1 MRQAFPNVAV
11 SLLGVLTIVAYG
23 SWFYGFG
30 VLLDDLRTDL
40 DTGLGVL
47 TSGYALAQILTGV
60 LGLIAGRLLDRH
72 GATVPLAIG
81 SVTGPGLL
89 IAASFATDPV
99 VFAATFG
106 VGGGI
111 IGATGFYHLTQT
123 VVARLAPG
131 HEARAIARLTIWG
144 AFSSPLLI
152 PATEFARAT
161 MGWRWTMRLG
171 ALSVAAVSAF
181 AAAFV
186 DPQRR
191 TASDRPSLTPLS
203 AIRTALTDPAV
214 RRLAGSSLAGS
225 FGMSTLVVLQVP
237 TMVAAGLDRATAAT
251 LAGARG
257 IAQLLGRL
265 PLGWVLRRVSARRAL
280 RTAKVLVAVGAG
292 LLAVSGNLVMAIGF
306 VVVAGAGLGAVSPLE
321 GIYAREV
328 LPAHDLGVL
337 MGSLHLTLGLASG
350 IGPLVAAALND
361 VTSSAWAGALV
372 AAAAALLS
380 AALLGSP
387 RGRES
392 GSSEPAS
399 TTTPSAR

>member
-1 MRQAFPNVAV
+1 
-11 SLLGVLTIVAYG
+11 
-23 SWFYGFG
+23 
-30 VLLDDLRTDL
+30 
-40 DTGLGVL
+40 
-47 TSGYALAQILTGV
+47 V
-60 LGLIAGRLLDRH
+60 LGMVAGRLLDRH
-72 GATVPLAIG
+72 GAIAPLAIG
-81 SVTGPGLL
+81 SVAGPGLL
-89 IAASFATDPV
+89 ISASAVNHPV
-99 VFAATFG
+99 VFVVAFG
-106 VGGGI
+106 MGGGI

-131 HEARAIARLTIWG
+131 QEARAIARLTIWG

-161 MGWRWTMRLG
+161 VGWRWTMRLG
-171 ALSVAAVSAF
+171 AVAVAGVSAV

-186 DPQRR
+186 DPHRR
-191 TASDRPSLTPLS
+191 SASDRPSPTPLS
-203 AIRTALTDPAV
+203 AVRAALTEPPV

-251 LAGARG
+251 MAGARG

-280 RTAKVLVAVGAG
+280 RTAKVMVAFGAV
-292 LLAVSGNLVMAIGF
+292 LLAFSGNLVLAIGF

-350 IGPLVAAALND
+350 VGPLVAAALND
-361 VTSSAWAGALV
+361 ITSSACAGAGVV
-372 AAAAALLS
+372 AAASLVS
-380 AALLGSP
+380 AALLGP
-387 RGRES
+387 VPG
-392 GSSEPAS
+392 PAS
-399 TTTPSAR
+399 RTSAPASVPKP

>member
-1 MRQAFPNVAV
+1 M
-11 SLLGVLTIVAYG
+11 LGLLTIVAYG

-30 VLLDDLRTDL
+30 VLLDDMRADL
-40 DTGLGVL
+40 DTGLGML
-47 TSGYALAQILTGV
+47 TAGYALAQILTGV
-60 LGLIAGRLLDRH
+60 LGMVAGRLLDRR
-72 GATVPLAIG
+72 GAAAPLAIG

-89 IAASFATDPV
+89 IAASLANHPM
-99 VFAATFG
+99 VFAVAFG

-161 MGWRWTMRLG
+161 VGWRWTMRLG
-171 ALSVAAVSAF
+171 ALAVAGVSAVAAG
-181 AAAFV
+181 FV
-186 DPQRR
+186 DPHRR
-191 TASDRPSLTPLS
+191 TASDRPSPTPLA
-203 AIRTALTDPAV
+203 AIHTALTEPRV
-214 RRLAGSSLAGS
+214 RRLASSSLAGA

-237 TMVAAGLDRATAAT
+237 TMVAAGLDRSVAAS

-265 PLGWVLRRVSARRAL
+265 PLGWVLRKVSARRAL
-280 RTAKVLVAVGAG
+280 RTAKVVVAVGAAM
-292 LLAVSGNLVMAIGF
+292 LAVSGNLLMAIGF

-350 IGPLVAAALND
+350 VGPLVAAALDD
-361 VTSSAWAGALV
+361 VVSPGAGALA
-372 AAAAALLS
+372 AAAAALVS
-380 AALLGSP
+380 AALLTP
-387 RGRES
+387 APGRES
-392 GSSEPAS
+392 GTNGPAS
-399 TTTPSAR
+399 ASPPAGR

>member
-1 MRQAFPNVAV
+1 M
-11 SLLGVLTIVAYG
+11 LGVLTIVAYG

-30 VLLDDLRTDL
+30 VLLDDLRADL
-40 DTGLGVL
+40 GTGLGVL
-47 TSGYALAQILTGV
+47 TAGYALAQVLTGM
-60 LGLIAGRLLDRH
+60 LGMVVGRVLDRR
-72 GATVPLAIG
+72 GASVPLAVG
-81 SVTGPGLL
+81 SVAGPGLL
-89 IAASFATDPV
+89 VAASFATHPV
-99 VFAATFG
+99 VFALMFG
-106 VGGGI
+106 LGGGV

-131 HEARAIARLTIWG
+131 YEARAIARLTIWG

-161 MGWRWTMRLG
+161 VGWRWTMRLG
-171 ALSVAAVSAF
+171 ALAVAVVSAI

-186 DPQRR
+186 DPHRATR
-191 TASDRPSLTPLS
+191 SDRPSPTPLG
-203 AIRTALTDPAV
+203 AVRGALGDPAV

-280 RTAKVLVAVGAG
+280 RSAKVLVAVGAV
-292 LLAVSGNLVMAIGF
+292 LLAVSGNLVLAIGF

-350 IGPLVAAALND
+350 LGPLVAAALND
-361 VTSSAWAGALV
+361 VTSSAWAGAMV
-372 AAAAALLS
+372 AATASLLS
-380 AALLGSP
+380 AALLGQPPDRAS
-387 RGRES
+387 RTT
-392 GSSEPAS
+392 EPTS
-399 TTTPSAR
+399 TPTPSNP

>member
-1 MRQAFPNVAV
+1 M
-11 SLLGVLTIVAYG
+11 SLLGLLTIVAYG

-30 VLLDDLRTDL
+30 VLLDDLRVDL
-40 DTGLGVL
+40 DTGLGLL
-47 TSGYALAQILTGV
+47 TAGYALAQLLTGV
-60 LGLIAGRLLDRH
+60 LGMAAGRLLDRR
-72 GATVPLAIG
+72 GAAVPLAIG
-81 SVTGPGLL
+81 SIAGPGLL
-89 IAASFATDPV
+89 IVASLATHPVHFAV
-99 VFAATFG
+99 AFG
-106 VGGGI
+106 MGGGV

-152 PATEFARAT
+152 PATELARAT
-161 MGWRWTMRLG
+161 MGWRWTLRL
-171 ALSVAAVSAF
+171 AAVTVAAVSGV
-181 AAAFV
+181 AAMFV
-186 DPQRR
+186 DPHRR
-191 TASDRPSLTPLS
+191 TRSVHASPTPIS
-203 AIRTALTDPAV
+203 ALRTAWSDPTV

-280 RTAKVLVAVGAG
+280 RGAKVLVAVGAL
-292 LLAVSGNLVMAIGF
+292 LLAVSGNMVLAVGF
-306 VVVAGAGLGAVSPLE
+306 VLVAGAGLGAVSPLE

-337 MGSLHLTLGLASG
+337 MGSLHLTLGVASG
-350 IGPLVAAALND
+350 VGPLVAAALDD
-361 VTSSAWAGALV
+361 VVSPGAGAML
-372 AAAAALLS
+372 AAGAALLS
-380 AALLGSP
+380 AALLAP
-387 RGRES
+387 APGRAS
-392 GSSEPAS
+392 RTNAPAS
-399 TTTPSAR
+399 APLP

>member
-1 MRQAFPNVAV
+1 M
-11 SLLGVLTIVAYG
+11 LGLLTIVAYG

-30 VLLDDLRTDL
+30 VLLDDLRADL
-40 DTGLGVL
+40 DTGLGML
-47 TSGYALAQILTGV
+47 TAGYALAQILTGA
-60 LGLIAGRLLDRH
+60 LGMVAGRLLDRH
-72 GATVPLAIG
+72 GATAPLAIG
-81 SVTGPGLL
+81 SVAGPGLL
-89 IAASFATDPV
+89 IAASLANHPL
-99 VFAATFG
+99 VFALAFG
-106 VGGGI
+106 VGGGV

-161 MGWRWTMRLG
+161 VGWRWTMRLG
-171 ALSVAAVSAF
+171 ALAVAGVSAV

-186 DPQRR
+186 DPHRL
-191 TASDRPSLTPLS
+191 TASDRPSPTPL
-203 AIRTALTDPAV
+203 TAVRAALSEPRV

-237 TMVAAGLDRATAAT
+237 TMVAAGLDRATAAS

-265 PLGWVLRRVSARRAL
+265 PLGFVLQRVSARRAL
-280 RTAKVLVAVGAG
+280 RSAKVMVAVGAM
-292 LLAVSGNLVMAIGF
+292 LLAVSGNLVMAVGF

-350 IGPLVAAALND
+350 VGPLVAAALND

-372 AAAAALLS
+372 AAVASLFS
-380 AALLGSP
+380 AALLA
-387 RGRES
+387 
-392 GSSEPAS
+392 PAPDHAS
-399 TTTPSAR
+399 RTTGPT